1 MLGRR
6 RNRIAQN
13 FILTPAQTD
22 VLMQANRLVAG
33 GQPGA
38 AAPLFAQLAHEM
50 EATNHPRRAANLHAQ
65 AAHTY
70 ADSQNEA
77 AALTHARTALSLF
90 IQYKMVMR
98 TPVFYGN
105 ITRKLRAKG
114 FAAAADTLQR
124 EFEKVVGPVPSAPA
138 PAAAHAGRLPTGCPK
153 CGAPV
158 RHDEISWVDAQTAEC
173 PYCGTLLP
181 AT

>member
-6 RNRIAQN
+6 RNLIAQN
-13 FILTPAQTD
+13 FVLTPAQTA
-22 VLMQANRLVAG
+22 VLVQANKLAAA

-50 EATNHPRRAANLHAQ
+50 ESSNHPRRAANLHAQ
-65 AAHTY
+65 AAHAY

-77 AALTHARTALSLF
+77 AALTHSRAALSLF

-114 FAAAADTLQR
+114 FAEAADSLKR
-124 EFEKVVGPVPSAPA
+124 EFEKAVGPVPAAQAAP
-138 PAAAHAGRLPTGCPK
+138 AHAGRLPTGCPK

-158 RHDEISWVDAQTAEC
+158 RHDEITWVDAQTAEC